1 MDPSSLASL
10 FGGGGGGMQTS
21 TTDSGANGGAGY
33 FANTFGSGGIHFG
46 SESSSS
52 IGLYVAIGALNIEK
66 LNGEQVIYS
75 SIKPTQAAK
84 LLNCDSKKIA
94 RWCVALC
101 KKGFLIR
108 DWGGAYKVANIN
120 VWFEISKLVNKG
132 RQDGEPASDALPES
146 LILAMSDPAFL
157 AARET
162 PVQVRDR

>member
-1 MDPSSLASL
+1 MNDMGPSIEAIVQMSDVSKARFNSI
-10 FGGGGGGMQTS
+10 
-21 TTDSGANGGAGY
+21 
-33 FANTFGSGGIHFG
+33 NTFARAHNITISGLYF
-46 SESSSS
+46 
-52 IGLYVAIGALNIEK
+52 YVAIGALNIEK
-66 LNGEQVIYS
+66 LNGEQVIYTA
-75 SIKPTQAAK
+75 IKPTQAAK

-101 KKGFLIR
+101 KKGFLTR